1 MAVIREPPLLNTSIY
16 NTTLSDST
24 RVFHSNSDLQFNMPS
39 FTPTLFATLALPI
52 VQLVHGQLFTVNCQP
67 LTIQRA
73 DPIIFPGQISPHVH
87 AVIGGTAFQQTMSAT
102 TAPDASDTTC
112 DKKLDNSNYW
122 QPQLYH
128 RRTDGGFDMVTFQGS
143 VS

>member
-1 MAVIREPPLLNTSIY
+1 
-16 NTTLSDST
+16 
-24 RVFHSNSDLQFNMPS
+24 MPS
-39 FTPTLFATLALPI
+39 FSPTLFAALALPI